1 MRPKSRCHAYRC
13 KNGAPYGNAFGDG
26 SLMAVRAG
34 LEALERERKA
44 GQTLIERIDNLEALA
59 LRNLRLFNNP
69 FGSVALIGVLCLSV
83 VDFSVGTA
91 LWIGIARLLS
101 VTVRL
106 LARTFSLAAR
116 GFIYLAWRLIGPAIM
131 YVLITSYTGQQ
142 RRHTRGPN
150 VINARRE
157 NVQTRFRSEE
167 EQLAEAIARSL
178 VDQ

>member
-26 SLMAVRAG
+26 ALMAVRAG
-34 LEALERERKA
+34 LEALERERQA

-69 FGSVALIGVLCLSV
+69 FGLVALAGVLCLSV
-83 VDFSVGTA
+83 VDFSVGTT

-101 VTVRL
+101 VTARL
-106 LARTFSLAAR
+106 LARTFSLAAN
-116 GFIYLAWRLIGPAIM
+116 GFIYLACRLIGPAIF

-142 RRHTRGPN
+142 RRHNRGPI
-150 VINARRE
+150 INARRE

-178 VDQ
+178 VDH